1 MSVFENGGLPIEEK
15 EDHPQR
21 LADLNGILSKYYY
34 TAAEIN
40 ILKTAIVE
48 NFTNKLASGNF
59 EGTAEDLENLITS
72 TSTGIFGPI
81 TPATA
86 ATFTTDGFA
95 TAAEAGDYIFA
106 PGTADEVTITVTAED
121 RENSVVKINK
131 KGTAYTKEI
140 IPLGFEP
147 IQTTS
152 NIAPG
157 VTDAVQSGAVAELPT
172 RANQNT
178 NYNFTDPD
186 FSFYGSVKSRVKNIT
201 NETLKKLGFNKSFV
215 RTLGTDSS
223 AYYKWNSGAALTSK
237 YYEIQFYLESK
248 NAVAVTDFSLD
259 EVFTYDTASGSF
271 TAQANAT
278 VTTEEIEDNLWLVTK
293 RGQINSTANQGL
305 FVGSNFGATNL
316 DLKITGFLVYVSSAN
331 FTTFNLLGNVYT
343 PDIYKLRGRTD
354 EAAEINLSIHNK
366 FPFYGLESTIKS
378 DFFNST
384 QRDKIVDISNT
395 YLNNIGIKKGI
406 DDDQRT
412 TYLMHNYSK
421 NIDGFYYQNQF
432 YIQSINGTPTD
443 FDLTR
448 VFARNSALGNSIQLA
463 FATVSTELIETNL
476 WLVTQTGIVDAGQ
489 EVDTLFIGSQFGGAS
504 FDLVVS
510 GFSSY
515 TQKNPFTAVPKL
527 VNSDYKIVKEIHDNY
542 VQSEINKR
550 REAVKFY
557 DNTVVYYGGDSFVE
571 YAEMFP
577 FLDKLIAFKRYY
589 NIAKAGAGWAHNA
602 STVLSLDSSGSGNN
616 VIWNQ
621 VNKLI
626 DMVDTDGEA
635 EPDVFF
641 VHCGTNNSSQ
651 GDVLDNAN
659 SGDLELSIR
668 TEVKTTWAITDYIG
682 TYAANDSINHTITGG
697 MRYAF
702 DTLLARF
709 PKCKIIMA
717 GPAQRANLSG
727 LNKLVAIQ
735 NLMDYAAK
743 YAAVPCIN
751 TIAESGVYFVSE
763 TNEDIFLSSDNLH
776 PKAGDGGE
784 IFANL
789 WVNNLKKILIK
800 K

>member
-1 MSVFENGGLPIEEK
+1 MATDYYPKIEQDQKFQELEKKINSNVSGIQGTLLIAGLP
-15 EDHPQR
+15 
-21 LADLNGILSKYYY
+21 NG
-34 TAAEIN
+34 A
-40 ILKTAIVE
+40 
-48 NFTNKLASGNF
+48 GGF
-59 EGTAEDLENLITS
+59 E
-72 TSTGIFGPI
+72 
-81 TPATA
+81 
-86 ATFTTDGFA
+86 
-95 TAAEAGDYIFA
+95 A
-106 PGTADEVTITVTAED
+106 PTADGNYNAEEIGTYTGLLDNNGDDIVVTEADKTNAQVIL
-121 RENSVVKINK
+121 NK
-131 KGTAYTKEI
+131 KGSVWTKI
-140 IPLGFEP
+140 VNPNGFEIP
-147 IQTTS
+147 EIPPASDT
-152 NIAPG
+152 
-157 VTDAVQSGAVAELPT
+157 VTEGDTNAVQGGAVFELPKK
-172 RANQNT
+172 ANQNK
-178 NYNFTDPD
+178 NYNFTDPN
-186 FSFYGSVKSRVKNIT
+186 FEFYGLAKSAVKVNNNDLLR
-201 NETLKKLGFNKSFV
+201 KLGFNYSV
-215 RTLGTDSS
+215 IRNIGTDTNIF
-223 AYYKWNSGAALTSK
+223 YKWDSGATLANK
-237 YYEIQFYLESK
+237 YYEIQFYLESE
-248 NAVAVTDFSLD
+248 AAAAVTDFSLD
-259 EVFTYDTASGSF
+259 EVFTYDTGTGSF
-271 TAQANAT
+271 TGQTNAT
-278 VTTEEIEDNLWLVTK
+278 VTTELIEDNLWLVTK
-293 RGQINSTANQGL
+293 RGQINSTTHQGM
-305 FVGSNFGATNL
+305 FVGSSFGNNSL
-316 DLKITGFLVYVSSAN
+316 DLKITGFLVYVSSSN

-343 PDIYKLRGRTD
+343 PDIYSLRGRTD
-354 EAAEINLSIHNK
+354 EHDQINLSIHNR
-366 FPFYGLESTIKS
+366 FPFFKLESTIKA
-378 DFFNST
+378 DFFNAK
-384 QRDKIVDISNT
+384 QRDSIINISNS

-515 TQKNPFTAVPKL
+515 TQKDPFTAVPKL

-717 GPAQRANLSG
+717 GPSQRANLSG